1 MQFRKDYWVKG
12 SRQGSKLQQANA
24 LTEQGIR
31 MPQLLEAA
39 LLLTGAGHLSAVQDD
54 EISRKAKKQTEALNT
69 RLMSLARS
77 SNDIAYLA
85 SPVTGGGVAVNRFDQ
100 LFLQARQQGH
110 KSPEG
115 WAQYVWQLLA
125 AQGQSLVKEGKTLPT
140 PEENLAELTRQANE
154 FAEKRLLV
162 LRALQIA

>member
-1 MQFRKDYWVKG
+1 
-12 SRQGSKLQQANA
+12 
-24 LTEQGIR
+24 
-31 MPQLLEAA
+31 
-39 LLLTGAGHLSAVQDD
+39 
-54 EISRKAKKQTEALNT
+54 
-69 RLMSLARS
+69 MSLARS

-115 WAQYVWQLLA
+115 WAQYLWQLLA

-154 FAEKRLLV
+154 FAEKRLLMP
-162 LRALQIA
+162 RALQIA